1 MIIETGTVLLSRYRA
16 VKLLGRGGMGEVWA
30 CFDLDQQRTVAVKV
44 VLAHLVAEPWVRRL
58 FQAEV
63 VAVARLSHPSI
74 VEVYD
79 LLQLDDGTSLLV
91 MALHPGEPLDVAFKR
106 LSWASV
112 REVVVQLSNALAHAH
127 ARSVLHLDLKPE
139 NVLVRASP
147 TIKTTLV
154 DFGIARVLRPGRGA
168 ESWFDD
174 GSIVG
179 TPEYMAP
186 EQWYGEIER
195 LGPWTDVYSVGLLA
209 YELCTGRLPFEDQC
223 ADSEAARRRRMREPA
238 LPMVPNIPGVPDGF
252 IDLVAEMLEQ
262 APNARPQC
270 CADVLAAIADLES
283 GPPLHAES
291 VSEVEARSVRS
302 QALTVGPTD
311 TSASGPIPPPRE
323 SRPTGVVRLG
333 RASARFRAGSDA
345 EDAFN
350 AEVAA
355 PMPGAYGLF
364 GLRELPVLG
373 RVDERRALWT
383 AVRTATEK
391 DAPSAVVL
399 SGPAGTGKSRL
410 ARDAVERALELGIA
424 IELNTHWSASGSP
437 DEGLRG
443 LVENALG
450 SRGSQGAQFDARLG
464 FFLER
469 FPLEDEAL
477 RDEAKVLLR
486 PALDAAPDA
495 ALPVRVATD
504 VVLRAATYRP
514 VILRLDDV
522 QWSRGE
528 AAALIA
534 SITLARPNL
543 GVCILATERGD
554 DHEADWAVALERWSE
569 ALVRVSMEPLGVE
582 ATRALVRGLLD
593 LDDELAQIIARR
605 SEGNPLFASQ
615 LVGQLVLERA
625 VERKGSKYVL
635 ARSVD
640 VDRVVPPDMGDVW
653 GRNVTVSGAHED
665 DLVVF
670 ALVRERVSG
679 EVVDALAKL
688 SGDRFNDSFA
698 RALTAGLI
706 RKEGDLFA
714 FSHGLLRDYL
724 LGRIDPKRSAKLH
737 GIAADAL
744 EILVGREDVEESRAL
759 LLRKAR
765 RHREARDAL
774 LSAAMWSWRR
784 AERDA
789 RQRRLVRLVAW
800 SAAPGAT
807 ATHARA
813 LAELAQYHA
822 EGGAFES
829 ANAAI
834 ADAKRVLARSVD
846 LKEHDGAAA
855 WVGFR
860 EGQVMR
866 LQGRVAEGAAAS
878 ERGIE
883 HAVRSGER
891 EVHALC
897 LTQIGLDAFRRGDH
911 PTASRAYDA
920 ALALVRASKN
930 RATEAQILMTKS
942 GVEDPARMEELSR
955 AAVEMAREAGALRME
970 ILARQVWAEA
980 LFRRGDR
987 ELARAQSVEISAIAQ
1002 RRGLRQT
1009 VSMVEGV
1016 AACWAALDSNWE
1028 AVERHR
1034 VVAEKWGAA
1043 TGAAPERATIAAI
1056 EVALAMAKK
1065 DDVATNAALE
1075 VLVREGKTYR
1085 EPHFLEIVRMLLSTA
1100 SPHIRAKL
1108 QLLDA
1113 ADPRE

>member
-1 MIIETGTVLLSRYRA
+1 MIAGRFELRA
-16 VKLLGRGGMGEVWA
+16 LVAAGGMGTVHQAVDRQSGQSVALKLMGEVGGVEAGERFKREARLLAELDHPTVVRFVDAGVEPDGRLYLAMEWLEGE
-30 CFDLDQQRTVAVKV
+30 DLAKRLRRGPLGVAAAVG
-44 VLAHLVAEPWVRRL
+44 
-58 FQAEV
+58 
-63 VAVARLSHPSI
+63 VARRIAEGLS
-74 VEVYD
+74 
-79 LLQLDDGTSLLV
+79 
-91 MALHPGEPLDVAFKR
+91 A
-106 LSWASV
+106 
-112 REVVVQLSNALAHAH
+112 AH
-127 ARSVLHLDLKPE
+127 ARGIVHRDVKPHNVFLVDGRLDRLK
-139 NVLVRASP
+139 
-147 TIKTTLV
+147 LV
-154 DFGIARVLRPGRGA
+154 DFGIAFVAGA
-168 ESWFDD
+168 QS
-174 GSIVG
+174 GITRTGMTIG

-209 YELCTGRLPFEDQC
+209 YELCTGKLPFEDQE
-223 ADSEAARRRRMREPA
+223 DDPEAARRRRMREPA
-238 LPMVPNIPGVPDGF
+238 PPLVPRIPGVPDGF
-252 IDLVAEMLEQ
+252 VELVAEMLEQ
-262 APNARPQC
+262 APTARPQC
-270 CADVLAAIADLES
+270 AADVLAAIADLEV
-283 GPPLHAES
+283 GVPQAPES
-291 VSEVEARSVRS
+291 APDLEARSARS
-302 QALTVGPTD
+302 HAVTLAGPSD
-311 TSASGPIPPPRE
+311 GAVSRPIPPPRE
-323 SRPTGVVRLG
+323 SRPTAPVRLG
-333 RASARFRAGSDA
+333 RASARFRAGGDA

-350 AEVAA
+350 AEVAP

-373 RVDERRALWT
+373 RVDERRALWS

-424 IELNTHWSASGSP
+424 LELNTHWSAGGSP

-450 SRGSQGAQFDARLG
+450 SRGSQGQQFDARLA

-469 FPLEDEAL
+469 FPIESEAL

-486 PALDAAPDA
+486 PELDAAPDA
-495 ALPVRVATD
+495 ALPIRVATD
-504 VVLRAATYRP
+504 VIVRAATYRP

-528 AAALIA
+528 AAALVKSIA
-534 SITLARPNL
+534 LARPNL
-543 GVCILATERGD
+543 GVCILAAERGD
-554 DHEADWAVALERWSE
+554 DPDADWSLALNGYSDNV
-569 ALVRVSMEPLGVE
+569 VRLSMEPLGID

-625 VERKGSKYVL
+625 VERRGSKYVL
-635 ARSVD
+635 AKSVD

-653 GRNVTVSGAHED
+653 GRNVAVSGAHED

-670 ALVRERVSG
+670 ALVRERVSN
-679 EVVDALAKL
+679 EVVEALAKL
-688 SGDRFNDSFA
+688 VGARFNDSFA
-698 RALTAGLI
+698 HALSAGLI
-706 RKEGDLFA
+706 RREGDLYA

-744 EILVGREDVEESRAL
+744 QILVGREDVEEARAL

-765 RHREARDAL
+765 RHREARESL

-789 RQRRLVRLVAW
+789 RQRRLLRLVAW
-800 SAAPGAT
+800 SAAPGSR

-822 EGGAFES
+822 EGGAIES

-834 ADAKRVLARSVD
+834 ADSKRVLARSTD
-846 LKEHDGAAA
+846 LDEHDGAAA

-866 LQGRVAEGAAAS
+866 LQGRVEEGAEAS
-878 ERGIE
+878 ARGIE
-883 HAVRSGER
+883 HALRSGES

-897 LTQIGLDAFRRGDH
+897 LTQLGLDAYRRGDH
-911 PTASRAYDA
+911 PTAAKFYDE
-920 ALALVRASKN
+920 ALALVRESKN

-942 GVEDPARMEELSR
+942 GLEEPKRMEELCR
-955 AAVEMAREAGALRME
+955 TAVEMAREAGALRIE
-970 ILARQVWAEA
+970 ISARLIWTEA
-980 LFRRGDR
+980 LFRCGDR
-987 ELARAQSVEISAIAQ
+987 ARADAQTAELSTIAQ

-1016 AACWAALDSNWE
+1016 AACWAALDSDWE
-1028 AVERHR
+1028 ATARHR
-1034 VVAEKWGAA
+1034 AVAEKWGAS
-1043 TGAAPERATIAAI
+1043 TGAAPERATVAAI
-1056 EVALAMAKK
+1056 DVALALAKS
-1065 DDVATNAALE
+1065 DDVASSAALD

-1085 EPHFLEIVRMLLSTA
+1085 EPHFVEIVRMLLSTA
-1100 SPHIRAKL
+1100 SPHMRAKL

-1113 ADPRE
+1113 AVPRE